1 MLQQGFEGVRAG
13 VLPAAHGEVMRAV
26 MRTDVEREDDA
37 FAAETGEPRLDGVGL
52 LYRERADDD
61 AVGAR
66 FQQRGDVVGAADA
79 AANLDGATGA
89 GGQAGDECGLP
100 LCRVF
105 GAVEVNEVDLLR
117 ALFAVCGDESGGV
130 AVVAGG
136 LVVVAL
142 VQADDSAADEVKR
155 GDDGG
160 DPQRFSMKFCSRR
173 APLLPER
180 SGWNCTP

>member
-1 MLQQGFEGVRAG
+1 ML
-13 VLPAAHGEVMRAV
+13 
-26 MRTDVEREDDA
+26 
-37 FAAETGEPRLDGVGL
+37 
-52 LYRERADDD
+52 
-61 AVGAR
+61 
-66 FQQRGDVVGAADA
+66 
-79 AANLDGATGA
+79 
-89 GGQAGDECGLP
+89 

-117 ALFAVCGDESGGV
+117 ALFAVCGDEGGGV

-160 DPQRFSMKFCSRR
+160 DHQRFSMKFCSRR